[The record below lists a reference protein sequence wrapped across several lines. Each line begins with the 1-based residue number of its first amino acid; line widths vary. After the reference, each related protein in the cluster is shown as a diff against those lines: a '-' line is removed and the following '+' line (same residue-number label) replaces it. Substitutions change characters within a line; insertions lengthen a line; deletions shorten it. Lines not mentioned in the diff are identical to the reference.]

1 MLRSCFSVLRHTVR
15 GRVAMRPS
23 AALLFMFAH
32 GLFFALI
39 TTAGFAS
46 QPPAE
51 ATQPETPDEPVTPEQ
66 AEFVRTKVIPILESR
81 CHECHG
87 DAAEIEGEL
96 RVTSLA
102 ALLAGGESGPAV
114 VPGDPDRSTLIQAV
128 RYEAFQMP
136 PRNKLPDEEIEILV
150 KWVRDGAPWPG
161 DDAPSA
167 VPVKKSEFPLQQRVA
182 SHWAWKKIERP
193 ALPTVKDADW
203 PRSDIDRLLLSK
215 LESQGLSPAPDA
227 DRRVL
232 LRRICFDLTGLP
244 PSLEQQQQFYNDS
257 APTSVAAEKLIDQLL
272 NSPQFGERW
281 GRHWL
286 DLVRYAETLGHEF
299 DFPLPHAWR
308 YRDYVIRSLNAD
320 IPYDQFVREHIAGDL
335 LPQPRTHPETG
346 TNESIVATGFW
357 YLCEDKHA
365 PVDVRLEEAM
375 RIDNQID
382 VFGKTFLGL
391 TISCAR
397 CHDHKFDAITTEDY
411 YALSGFLQSSRRRIE
426 WLDPGKQQ
434 ETLISGISQQR
445 AIADEVL
452 RQQLAAWDES
462 TLKSLIQSVI
472 DDSVPVTAPATVAMR
487 DRLRAVLN
495 EPATQTPGHPLAPLA
510 RLRNKPDGMP
520 IAEVLAA
527 WNAALKTERD
537 QHQPPQAITE
547 SANWKQFGDLRQGL
561 PAGWFAW
568 GLAFEGLTPTKAE
581 AAVASVGSNDPGQA
595 IPVAL
600 ASAAAGASPKIAWT
614 WQQDQCVPSAGSAV
628 SSAAIA
634 PVLRGALHSPEWELT
649 HPEVLILAA
658 GRGTRV
664 RLVIDG
670 YVMNEFTDL
679 LFSGIRQPIETE
691 GQFRWIRLGGDLQ
704 RYLGHRCHLE
714 FLDEGDGW
722 FAVREIRF
730 VQPGQSFEVPLEVP
744 QVSLRTADA
753 DSEQT
758 LLNRWCE
765 AMVRDDVW
773 PALALSLGLV
783 GDNAD
788 GRMQAALGRW
798 REMAVQPVGGEPVLV
813 MCDGSGEEE
822 RVFVRGNHRNPGQE
836 ARRRLM
842 TALDNGRPL
851 QNPETSGRLE
861 LAERVLSED
870 NPFPAR
876 VAVNRV
882 WQQLFGR
889 GLVASSDNFGVLGEV
904 PSHPELLDAL
914 ADEFR
919 RDGWS
924 VKRLIRRLML
934 TRAYAMSSA
943 RNQRAEE
950 QDPLNVL
957 LHRANVRRLESETIR
972 DAMLS
977 ISGRLDLAQFG
988 PPVPVFLTP
997 FMQGRGRPGQSGP
1010 VDGGGRRSIYQAV
1023 NRNFLNPFMI
1033 TFDTPQP
1040 ATAVARRS
1048 RSNVPAQALI
1058 MLNSE
1063 FVHDQSAVW
1072 ARRLIATTPPDSV
1085 VDTAWQQAFGRSPE
1099 AVETESVTAWLDAVA
1114 AEQSL
1119 SRQDALKNE
1128 GIITD
1133 LCHTLLNKKELIYLE

>member
-1 MLRSCFSVLRHTVR
+1 MLRSCFKVARHSSR
-15 GRVAMRPS
+15 RNVALQPS
-23 AALLFMFAH
+23 AVVMFV
-32 GLFFALI
+32 FALSLFI
-39 TTAGFAS
+39 ALTTTTGFAT

-51 ATQPETPDEPVTPEQ
+51 AAPTETADEPVTPEQ

-136 PRNKLPDEEIEILV
+136 PRSKLPDEEIEILV
-150 KWVRDGAPWPG
+150 KWVRDGAPWPD

-167 VPVKKSEFPLQQRVA
+167 VPAKKAEFPLEQRVA

-193 ALPTVKDADW
+193 PVPAVKDSEW
-203 PRSDIDRLLLSK
+203 PRSDVDRFLLSK
-215 LESQGLSPAPDA
+215 LESHGLSPAPDA

-244 PSLEQQQQFYNDS
+244 PSLEQQQQFYSDP

-308 YRDYVIRSLNAD
+308 YRDYVIRALNAD

-335 LPQPRTHPETG
+335 LQQPRTRPDSG

-426 WLDPGKQQ
+426 WLDPGQQ
-434 ETLISGISQQR
+434 QQTLISGISQQR

-452 RQQLAAWDES
+452 RPQLLAWNES
-462 TLKSLIQSVI
+462 VLKSLIQSVI
-472 DDSVPVTAPATVAMR
+472 DDSVVVAAPATVEMR
-487 DRLRAVLN
+487 DRLREVLN
-495 EPATQTPGHPLAPLA
+495 DPAAQAPGHPLAPLA
-510 RLRNKPDGMP
+510 RLVKKPDGVP
-520 IAEVLAA
+520 TAEVLAT
-527 WNAALKTERD
+527 WNAALKSERD

-547 SANWKQFGDLRQGL
+547 SANWKQFADLRQGL
-561 PAGWFAW
+561 SAGWFAW
-568 GLAFEGLTPTKAE
+568 GQAFEGLTTTKAE
-581 AAVASVGSNDPGQA
+581 TAVASVDCNDPGRA

-600 ASAAAGASPKIAWT
+600 APAATHAAPKIAWT
-614 WQQDQCVPSAGSAV
+614 WQQDHCVPSAGAAV

-670 YVMNEFTDL
+670 YVMNEFTEL

-691 GQFRWIRLGGDLQ
+691 GQFRWIRLGGDLH

-722 FAVREIRF
+722 FSVREIRF

-744 QVSLRTADA
+744 QASLRTADA

-765 AMVRDDVW
+765 AMLHDDVW
-773 PALALSLGLV
+773 PALALSLGLIS
-783 GDNAD
+783 DDAE

-798 REMAVQPVGGEPVLV
+798 RELAAQPVGGEPVLV

-822 RVFVRGNHRNPGQE
+822 RVFVRGNHRNLGQE

-842 TALDNGRPL
+842 TALDHGRPL

-861 LAERVLSED
+861 LAERVLADE

-919 RDGWS
+919 KDGWS

-943 RNQRAEE
+943 RTQQAEE
-950 QDPLNVL
+950 QDPLNLL
-957 LHRANVRRLESETIR
+957 LHRANVRRLESEAIR
-972 DAMLS
+972 DSMLA

-1072 ARRLIATTPPDSV
+1072 ARRLVSTTPPEGV
-1085 VDTAWQQAFGRSPE
+1085 VDTAWRQAFGRSPE
-1099 AVETESVTAWLDAVA
+1099 ALETESVMAWLDAVA
-1114 AEQSL
+1114 AEQNM
-1119 SRQDALKNE
+1119 SRQDALKHE
-1128 GIITD
+1128 AIITD